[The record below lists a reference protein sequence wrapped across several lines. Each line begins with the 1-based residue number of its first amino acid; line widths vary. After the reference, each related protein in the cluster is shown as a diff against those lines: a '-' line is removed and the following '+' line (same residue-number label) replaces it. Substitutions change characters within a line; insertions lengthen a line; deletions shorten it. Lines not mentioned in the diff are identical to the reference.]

1 MKINTQIKI
10 ENSLNL
16 RCLTNNLYEIDSE
29 NDLLKIEYQSPDEL
43 LVIGECTNL
52 VLPPKLNKIILKSK
66 NRIIKNLSSNIYKV
80 GSAVNWNDF
89 VEKII
94 EDNRC
99 GIENLIGIPGSVG
112 AAPVQNIGAYGVQ
125 ISDFIDSIN
134 VFDLQEKSFINL
146 SKEEC
151 EFGYRS
157 SIFQKKPYFI
167 IDVVFEFHNIEKLNT
182 EYEGIQYIIESQ
194 SKDEKTLSSADL
206 GLIIREL
213 RDSKLPNPRKIPNV
227 GSFFKNP
234 IINEKNISYKNFSR
248 DDLIIWDYDES
259 SVKVGAG
266 RLIELIKGNLKD
278 KTIENLH
285 LNHALVVTNKNNIS
299 YEDILDISS
308 DIKDKVFDEFNIHLE
323 IEPTVIQK

>member
-125 ISDFIDSIN
+125 ISDFIESIN

-146 SKEEC
+146 SKKEC

-206 GLIIREL
+206 GLIIKEL
-213 RDSKLPNPRKIPNV
+213 RDSKLPDPRKIPNV

-278 KTIENLH
+278 KSIENLH
-285 LNHALVVTNKNNIS
+285 LNHALVLTNKNNIY